1 MKLVRLE
8 EVVMKASVILSL
20 VVLVTLQV
28 SLSLGVS
35 PINGKF
41 AGPPLPSGQPYVSM
55 SIAPGELDL
64 GSIPQPGSYDF
75 PATLTLHITA
85 NCPYHVE
92 VSLEPFIR
100 AGGGSM
106 PLERTSVRTVGPIS
120 SPVGTPIAGE
130 DVDVE
135 LNFDIETMFQDL
147 PGTYRGTITFT
158 IMEGP

>member
-1 MKLVRLE
+1 
-8 EVVMKASVILSL
+8 MKAPVILSL

-28 SLSLGVS
+28 SLSLGGS
-35 PINGKF
+35 
-41 AGPPLPSGQPYVSM
+41 PLPSGQPYVSM
-55 SIAPGELDL
+55 SVTPGELYL
-64 GSIPQPGSYDF
+64 GSIPRPGSYDL

-100 AGGGSM
+100 AGGGSI
-106 PLERTSVRTVGPIS
+106 PLNRTSVQMVTPIS
-120 SPVGTPIAGE
+120 SPVGTPIGGE

-135 LNFDIETMFQDL
+135 LKFSLETTFAAV
-147 PGTYRGTITFT
+147 PGTYTGTVTFT

>member
-1 MKLVRLE
+1 MKLVRLD
-8 EVVMKASVILSL
+8 EVVMKAPVILSL

-28 SLSLGVS
+28 SLSLGS
-35 PINGKF
+35 S
-41 AGPPLPSGQPYVSM
+41 PLPSGQPYVSM
-55 SIAPGELDL
+55 SITPSELNL
-64 GSIPQPGSYDF
+64 GAIPQPGSYDL

-92 VSLEPFIR
+92 VSLEPFIS
-100 AGGGSM
+100 AGSGSI
-106 PLERTSVRTVGPIS
+106 PLDRTSVRIVGPIS

-135 LNFDIETMFQDL
+135 LNFNIEITFQDL
-147 PGTYRGTITFT
+147 PGTYTGTVTFT

>member
-1 MKLVRLE
+1 MKTR
-8 EVVMKASVILSL
+8 VILSL

-28 SLSLGVS
+28 SLSLGGS
-35 PINGKF
+35 PVTGKF

-55 SIAPGELDL
+55 SFTPGEFNL
-64 GSIPQPGSYDF
+64 GAIPQPGSYDL

-100 AGGGSM
+100 AGSGSI
-106 PLERTSVRTVGPIS
+106 PLDRTSVQMVTPIS

-135 LNFDIETMFQDL
+135 LNFNIETTFQDL
-147 PGTYRGTITFT
+147 PGTYTGTVTFT